1 LVRRRTALLLAL
13 LLAAVSPSCIS
24 PKRTP
29 NLARIFT
36 EAKLRKGKRPV
47 IVIPGILGS
56 QLINKKTGEQDW
68 PSLFR
73 SKGDGSSLPMSP
85 DLASNRDDLV
95 AGEIVD
101 ALRLGKLLPEVNVY
115 RDLLTALH
123 DFAGYQR
130 GDWANPPANGD
141 ADTFYVFAYDW
152 RRDNVENARELTRRL
167 VALKQRLNRPDLRF
181 NIVAHSMGGLIARY
195 AAMYGDSDLPAVG
208 APPTPDWSGAA
219 HISKILMLGTPNQG
233 SADAFAT
240 LLFGYSITEGLRR
253 RIPLLNKLTPDDAIT
268 SPALFQLIPH
278 GASAKFL
285 NQELQP
291 LEVDLY
297 DPSVW
302 KMYGWS
308 VINDPE
314 YRRRYAR
321 GTSTDSEVRLQT
333 LDAYFAAVLARAKR
347 FHEALDAPSNRPM
360 PVTLLAV
367 GGDCEET
374 LDAPVIMRDKKGKW
388 LTLIRPREFIS
399 STGKKITK
407 RDVTEAM
414 YSPGD
419 GRVTRRSLLGADARN
434 ASSLLLTYAVFACDL
449 HGQLQRNRIMQDNAL
464 TALVGEVIK

>member
-1 LVRRRTALLLAL
+1 MLLAT
-13 LLAAVSPSCIS
+13 VSPSCIS
-24 PKRTP
+24 PRRTP

-56 QLINKKTGEQDW
+56 QLINTKTGEQDW
-68 PSLFR
+68 PSIFR

-130 GDWANPPANGD
+130 GDWATPPANGD
-141 ADTFYVFAYDW
+141 TDTFYVFAYDW

-195 AAMYGDSDLPAVG
+195 AAMYGDSDLPAGV

-219 HISKILMLGTPNQG
+219 HIAKILMLGTPNQG

-240 LLFGYSITEGLRR
+240 LLYGYSITEGLRR
-253 RIPLLNKLTPDDAIT
+253 RIPLLNKLTPEDAIT

-278 GASAKFL
+278 GASATFL

-314 YRRRYAR
+314 YRRRYAH
-321 GTSTDSEVRLQT
+321 GTSMESGARLQT

-347 FHEALDAPSNRPM
+347 FHEALDAPSNSPL

-388 LTLIRPREFIS
+388 LTLIRPREFMS
-399 STGKKITK
+399 SSGKKITK
-407 RDVTEAM
+407 REATEAM

-449 HGQLQRNRIMQDNAL
+449 HGQLQRNKIMQDNAL